1 MKDEA
6 IIELYF
12 ARAEE
17 AIRQTEL
24 SYGQYCRSLAYGI
37 LRNHEDAEETV
48 NDAYLKTW
56 ASIPPQRPANLKG
69 FLGRITRQLSLNRL
83 EKNTAAKRG
92 GGTYALALDELAEC
106 IPGGNGED
114 LADLTALRDV
124 LNRFLYSLGREQKNV
139 FIRRYWY
146 MQTVAEIAKACAMHE
161 SKVKS
166 MLHRSRNQLRKI
178 LTEEGFFL

>member
-17 AIRQTEL
+17 AIRETEL

-106 IPGGNGED
+106 IPGGNG
-114 LADLTALRDV
+114 
-124 LNRFLYSLGREQKNV
+124 
-139 FIRRYWY
+139 
-146 MQTVAEIAKACAMHE
+146 
-161 SKVKS
+161 
-166 MLHRSRNQLRKI
+166 
-178 LTEEGFFL
+178 

>member
-17 AIRQTEL
+17 AIRETEL

-124 LNRFLYSLGREQKNV
+124 LNRFLYSLGREQKNATGRAE
-139 FIRRYWY
+139 RR
-146 MQTVAEIAKACAMHE
+146 
-161 SKVKS
+161 KS
-166 MLHRSRNQLRKI
+166 RPRRRLSVNRRRNRRKNTFSRP
-178 LTEEGFFL
+178 LTC